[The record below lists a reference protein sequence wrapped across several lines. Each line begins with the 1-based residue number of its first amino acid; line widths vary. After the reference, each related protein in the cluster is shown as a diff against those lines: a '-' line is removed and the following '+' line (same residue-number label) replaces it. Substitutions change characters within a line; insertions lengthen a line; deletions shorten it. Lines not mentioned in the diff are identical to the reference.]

1 VFIINYINKS
11 ILITG
16 GAKGI
21 GKAIALAYCE
31 KGATVIFCDK
41 DRQSGKQLES
51 FLQSQNYKAHFYE
64 IDLEHVQDIT
74 AMFRYIIK
82 NHQKIDILINNA
94 AVMTHRNIDDITEEN
109 WNTAININL
118 RAPFFCSKEFALY
131 HKAGDY
137 GRIIN
142 ISSTRNLMSE
152 ANTEPYAASK
162 GGILSLTHA
171 LAMSFSDR
179 KIIVNAISPGWI
191 ETGDY
196 TALRGI
202 DHSQHPSKR
211 VGKPE
216 DIARACLFLTDEKND
231 FINGENLV
239 IDGGMTKK
247 MIYEP

>member
-1 VFIINYINKS
+1 MFIINYIDKT

-16 GAKGI
+16 GANGI
-21 GKAIALAYCE
+21 GKALSLAYCE
-31 KGATVIFCDK
+31 KDATVIFCDK
-41 DRQSGKQLES
+41 DHQTGKQLEC
-51 FLQSQNYKAHFYE
+51 FLHSQNYKAHFYE

-74 AMFRYIIK
+74 DMFRYIIK
-82 NHQKIDILINNA
+82 THQKIDILINNA
-94 AVMTHRNIDDITEEN
+94 AVMTHKSIDDITEQD
-109 WNTAININL
+109 WNKVINVNL

-131 HKAGDY
+131 HKPGDY

-171 LAMSFSDR
+171 FAVSLSDKR
-179 KIIVNAISPGWI
+179 IIVNTISPGWI

-196 TALRGI
+196 TILREI
-202 DHSQHPSKR
+202 DHKQHPSKR

-216 DIARACLFLTDEKND
+216 DIARACLFLTDENND